1 MRKQHENRNLSMVM
15 DFYEMTMANGYF
27 AARDTDTL
35 AVFDVFYRKNPD
47 NAGFAVF
54 AGLEQIIEYINNL
67 HFDEDDIAYLRSQN
81 LFSEEF
87 LEYLRSYRFHG
98 DIYAM
103 PEGTVIYPN
112 EPLVTVV
119 APLLDAQLI
128 ETALLLEV
136 NHQSLIAT
144 KANRIVRAAKGR
156 GVSDFGARRAH
167 NVDAAVYGARAAYIG
182 GVTGTATVLAGEMFQ
197 IPISGTMAHSWV
209 MFCDSEYE
217 AFKKYA
223 ETYPDSTVLLVD
235 TYDVLKSGIP
245 NAIRVAKEIL
255 EPMGKRLRGVRLD
268 SGDLAYL
275 SKEARKMLDEA
286 GLEDCLIVASNGLDE
301 YTIRSI
307 IHQGAKID
315 SFGVGERLITSAS
328 NPVFGAVYKMAA
340 VKKDG
345 KLIPKIKVSETA
357 EKITNPGLKKIY
369 RVYNE
374 EGKAIADYLALF
386 DEVIDSSRPVRYV
399 DPQKYWKERSFENCT
414 FKNLQVK
421 IFEDGK
427 QIYHCPPVEEI
438 RQYLRD
444 QLKNEIWEEE
454 QRFENPH
461 GHYYDMS
468 PAMYELKMNLLYH
481 LGKTK

>member
-128 ETALLLEV
+128 ETALLREV

-217 AFKKYA
+217 AFKNMRKPTLTARFSWWIPTMCSKAASPMQSVWRKKFWSPWESDSEVYVWIP
-223 ETYPDSTVLLVD
+223 ETLLISQRKPEKCWMRQGWK
-235 TYDVLKSGIP
+235 TALLLPPTGLMNIPSGLSS
-245 NAIRVAKEIL
+245 IRV
-255 EPMGKRLRGVRLD
+255 
-268 SGDLAYL
+268 
-275 SKEARKMLDEA
+275 RKLT
-286 GLEDCLIVASNGLDE
+286 AS
-301 YTIRSI
+301 
-307 IHQGAKID
+307 
-315 SFGVGERLITSAS
+315 V
-328 NPVFGAVYKMAA
+328 
-340 VKKDG
+340 
-345 KLIPKIKVSETA
+345 
-357 EKITNPGLKKIY
+357 
-369 RVYNE
+369 
-374 EGKAIADYLALF
+374 
-386 DEVIDSSRPVRYV
+386 
-399 DPQKYWKERSFENCT
+399 
-414 FKNLQVK
+414 
-421 IFEDGK
+421 
-427 QIYHCPPVEEI
+427 
-438 RQYLRD
+438 
-444 QLKNEIWEEE
+444 
-454 QRFENPH
+454 
-461 GHYYDMS
+461 
-468 PAMYELKMNLLYH
+468 
-481 LGKTK
+481 LGKG

>member
-1 MRKQHENRNLSMVM
+1 M
-15 DFYEMTMANGYF
+15 
-27 AARDTDTL
+27 
-35 AVFDVFYRKNPD
+35 
-47 NAGFAVF
+47 
-54 AGLEQIIEYINNL
+54 
-67 HFDEDDIAYLRSQN
+67 
-81 LFSEEF
+81 
-87 LEYLRSYRFHG
+87 
-98 DIYAM
+98 
-103 PEGTVIYPN
+103 
-112 EPLVTVV
+112 
-119 APLLDAQLI
+119 
-128 ETALLLEV
+128 
-136 NHQSLIAT
+136 
-144 KANRIVRAAKGR
+144 
-156 GVSDFGARRAH
+156 
-167 NVDAAVYGARAAYIG
+167 
-182 GVTGTATVLAGEMFQ
+182 
-197 IPISGTMAHSWV
+197 
-209 MFCDSEYE
+209 
-217 AFKKYA
+217 
-223 ETYPDSTVLLVD
+223 
-235 TYDVLKSGIP
+235 LKSGIP

>member
-1 MRKQHENRNLSMVM
+1 M

-27 AARDTDTL
+27 TAHDTNTL
-35 AVFDVFYRKNPD
+35 AVFDAFYRRNPD
-47 NAGFAVF
+47 DAGFAIV
-54 AGLEQIIEYINNL
+54 AGLEQIIEYITDL
-67 HFDEDDIAYLRSQN
+67 HFDDEDIAYFRAQN
-81 LFSEEF
+81 LFSENF
-87 LEYLRSYRFHG
+87 LEYLRNYRFHG
-98 DIYAM
+98 DIYAI
-103 PEGTVIYPN
+103 PEGTIVYPN
-112 EPLVTVV
+112 EPLITVV

-128 ETALLLEV
+128 ETAVLLEL

-144 KANRIVRAAKGR
+144 KANRITRAAKGR
-156 GVSDFGARRAH
+156 AVSDFGARRAH

-182 GVTGTATVLAGEMFQ
+182 GVSGTATVLAGEMFR

-217 AFKKYA
+217 AFRKYA
-223 ETYPDSTVLLVD
+223 ETYPDLTVLLVD

-255 EPMGKRLRGVRLD
+255 EPQGKRLKGVRLD

-286 GLEDCLIVASNGLDE
+286 GLADCKIIASNGLDE

-328 NPVFGAVYKMAA
+328 NPVFGAVYKLAA

-345 KLIPKIKVSETA
+345 QFIPKIKVSETA

-374 EGKAIADYLALF
+374 EGKAIADYLTCF
-386 DEVIDSSRPVRYV
+386 DEEIDASKPVRFI
-399 DPQKYWKERSFENCT
+399 DPVKYWKDKSFVNCT

-421 IFEDGK
+421 VIEDGK
-427 QIYHCPPVEEI
+427 QIYTCPDVREI
-438 RQYLRD
+438 QSYVRY
-444 QLKNEIWEEE
+444 QLENEIWEEE

-461 GHYYDMS
+461 GHYFDMS
-468 PAMYELKMNLLYH
+468 PAMFEMKMNLLYA
-481 LGKTK
+481 LGKTKG